1 MVNFLF
7 ETLKIAVFV
16 SGRGSNLRALVSSDF
31 HGRYYQVVL
40 VVSDKKECPAF
51 EFAQKHKIP
60 IRHFSQSKEV
70 YAQAV
75 TALVSHLESCGVEL
89 IVLAGFLKLVPVE
102 IITRFRNKI
111 INIHPALLPNYGG
124 KGMYG
129 MNVHQ
134 AVFEAEEKYSGPTV
148 HYVDEEYD
156 RGEIIEQVAIDITD
170 AKSPEEIAHRVLEQE
185 HKILPRV
192 VEKLAREIKKQ

>member
-1 MVNFLF
+1 MVHFLV

-16 SGRGSNLRALVSSDF
+16 SGRGSNLRALVSSEF
-31 HGRYYQVVL
+31 HGRDYEVVL

-60 IRHFSQSKEV
+60 VHHFSHSKEV

-75 TALVSHLESCGVEL
+75 PTLVNLLESCGVEL
-89 IVLAGFLKLVPVE
+89 IVLAGYLKLIPVE
-102 IITRFRNKI
+102 IITRFRKKI
-111 INIHPALLPNYGG
+111 INIHPALLPDYGG

-134 AVFEAEEKYSGPTV
+134 AVFEAKEKFSGPTV

-156 RGEIIEQVAIDITD
+156 RGEIIEQVSIDVTE
-170 AKSPEEIAHRVLEQE
+170 AKSSEEIARIVLEQE

-192 VEKLAREIKKQ
+192 VSSIAREKK